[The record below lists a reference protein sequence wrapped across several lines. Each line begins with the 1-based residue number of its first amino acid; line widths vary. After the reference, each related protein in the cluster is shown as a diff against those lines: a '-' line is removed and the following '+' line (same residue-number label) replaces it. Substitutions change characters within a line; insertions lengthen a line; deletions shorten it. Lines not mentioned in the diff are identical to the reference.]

1 MEMRRGW
8 CGGDGLGEE
17 LKLKQTVYT
26 CEKAEECREQYKQSD
41 NQQKKW
47 FEFQSKPIK
56 VRCQKVAVT
65 KSRKVD

>member
-8 CGGDGLGEE
+8 CGGDGLGEK

-41 NQQKKW
+41 NQQKNGLS
-47 FEFQSKPIK
+47 FSLNL
-56 VRCQKVAVT
+56 
-65 KSRKVD
+65 SRSGAKRWQ

>member
-1 MEMRRGW
+1 MRRGW

-41 NQQKKW
+41 NQQKNGLS
-47 FEFQSKPIK
+47 FSLNL
-56 VRCQKVAVT
+56 
-65 KSRKVD
+65 SRSGAKRWQ